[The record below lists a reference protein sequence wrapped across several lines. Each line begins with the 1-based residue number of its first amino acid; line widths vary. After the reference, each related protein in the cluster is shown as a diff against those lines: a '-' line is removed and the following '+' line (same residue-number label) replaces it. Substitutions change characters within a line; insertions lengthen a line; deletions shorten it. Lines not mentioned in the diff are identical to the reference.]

1 MAKMFSSKLR
11 TKREKK
17 WPRRESSFSSLLRG
31 GRETPLLLMK
41 NGGGDGERS
50 DEGGEEMLIRSATFG
65 DGIDRE
71 SEEGGEFGEEE
82 EYTTIFAARP
92 KLCRTPP
99 EEFQD
104 DLSE

>member
-1 MAKMFSSKLR
+1 
-11 TKREKK
+11 
-17 WPRRESSFSSLLRG
+17 
-31 GRETPLLLMK
+31 MK

-50 DEGGEEMLIRSATFG
+50 DEGGEETLIRSATFG

-71 SEEGGEFGEEE
+71 SEEEE

-99 EEFQD
+99 AEEFQD